1 MPLPS
6 QIQLSNTFGQWV
18 NATNDIIT
26 AVGNTSEYIL
36 VAQNATPAIST
47 GNVSINGVM
56 TLASLKANG
65 ALGSAGQF
73 LTSNGNNVYWSTLVV
88 VDATNAASGLV
99 NTTAQNFAG
108 NKTFEDNIT
117 FQKVSTLTSLKA
129 NGALG
134 AAGQF
139 LTSNGNNVYWSTLT
153 VVDATNTTSGLM
165 NTAAQNFAGNKTF
178 DNNVAITGYLT
189 VGNSTITLNSTTL
202 IVGNAASNV
211 VINSSSVSLD
221 GNQVINSSGTA
232 NNASNLNGQPASYY
246 TNASNISTGTLA
258 IARLD
263 ANVILTTS
271 TTGMNASALS
281 TGTVPLAQLTSAN
294 SSANGVVDTTTQ
306 TFAGNKTFNNN
317 LTVSGNLTVLGTTTT
332 VSANNLIVDD
342 SLIQLAANNTTNDAL
357 DIGLYGNYNADGGA
371 HEHTGLFRDATDGT
385 WRLFVGLQESP
396 TTTVNTAG
404 TGYGVGTLVSYLSSG
419 ILSTNSTQLL
429 VAANG
434 SYSANLTV
442 NTVTAQT
449 FTGNLTGTA
458 SNATN
463 LNSQTGSYYT
473 NASNI
478 TTGTLPLAQL
488 NANVLLTT
496 STTGINAS
504 ALSTG
509 TVPDA
514 RIAGAY
520 TNVTSLALGAN
531 VVANVTTVFVGN
543 STANVVH
550 TATSLSVANSTNTA
564 TLTPISL
571 TIGTQVANTV
581 GFYSGAN
588 VYANNTT
595 VFVGNSTINLTL
607 TSTPT
612 FNGNTSTGVTANC
625 KITLNTTNGRFVLP
639 VGTNLWAL

>member
-6 QIQLSNTFGQWV
+6 QIQLSNTFGEWV
-18 NATNDIIT
+18 NTTNQIIT

-36 VAQNATPAIST
+36 VAQNATPAVST

-65 ALGSAGQF
+65 ALG
-73 LTSNGNNVYWSTLVV
+73 T
-88 VDATNAASGLV
+88 
-99 NTTAQNFAG
+99 
-108 NKTFEDNIT
+108 
-117 FQKVSTLTSLKA
+117 
-129 NGALG
+129 
-134 AAGQF
+134 AGQF

-246 TNASNISTGTLA
+246 TNASNISAGTLA

-306 TFAGNKTFNNN
+306 TFVGNKTFNNN

-342 SLIQLAANNTTNDAL
+342 SLIQLAANNTTSDAL

-385 WRLFVGLQESP
+385 WRLFVGLQEAP

-442 NTVTAQT
+442 NSVSAQTLSLGSNVTA
-449 FTGNLTGTA
+449 
-458 SNATN
+458 NA
-463 LNSQTGSYYT
+463 
-473 NASNI
+473 
-478 TTGTLPLAQL
+478 
-488 NANVLLTT
+488 
-496 STTGINAS
+496 
-504 ALSTG
+504 
-509 TVPDA
+509 
-514 RIAGAY
+514 
-520 TNVTSLALGAN
+520 
-531 VVANVTTVFVGN
+531 TTVFVGN

-581 GFYSGAN
+581 GFYAGAN
-588 VYANNTT
+588 VYANTTTVFFGNSTVNSVHTATSLSVANSTNTATLTPISLTIGTQVANTTAFYAGANVYANTST